1 MTIDINELRK
11 VIADCYW
18 PTSPVTIKEL
28 LDRLEAAE
36 RDVALK
42 ERVIDALG
50 SELNAVA
57 KERDALRAKIKQMEK
72 QEPVGEIRRANSTGN
87 YNNSVVWV
95 PMVVGSKL
103 YALPGAQGEEK

>member
-1 MTIDINELRK
+1 MIDIKELRK

-18 PTSPVTIKEL
+18 PISPVTINEI

-72 QEPVGEIRRANSTGN
+72 QEPGFR
-87 YNNSVVWV
+87 
-95 PMVVGSKL
+95 
-103 YALPGAQGEEK
+103 